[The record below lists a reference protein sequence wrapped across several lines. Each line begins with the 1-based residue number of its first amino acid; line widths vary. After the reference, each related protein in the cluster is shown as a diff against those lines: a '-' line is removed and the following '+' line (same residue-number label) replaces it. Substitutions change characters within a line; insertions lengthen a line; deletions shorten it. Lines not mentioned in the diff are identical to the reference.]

1 MKKNTDSI
9 EEFDFGF
16 SFVDE
21 DYEEVK
27 EASNKLQS
35 EYTSTVEQV
44 EDLQQRV
51 DLLYRSILPF
61 LDNLCK
67 NPEKSTILWPN
78 RVEKIEQF
86 KKKLKQITEGNTK

>member
-1 MKKNTDSI
+1 MKKEQDVDN
-9 EEFDFGF
+9 FDFGF

-27 EASNKLQS
+27 EVNTKLTQDVS
-35 EYTSTVEQV
+35 TSQVKVGDLETRLEQ
-44 EDLQQRV
+44 
-51 DLLYRSILPF
+51 LYNAIVPF

-78 RVEKIEQF
+78 RVEKIQAY
-86 KKKLKQITEGNTK
+86 KKKLEAIAKV

>member
-1 MKKNTDSI
+1 MNKKTDSI

-16 SFVDE
+16 SFLDE

-27 EASNKLQS
+27 QASDDLKAGYLS
-35 EYTSTVEQV
+35 SVEQQA
-44 EDLQQRV
+44 DLQKRV
-51 DLLYRSILPF
+51 DLLYHSILPF

-67 NPEKSTILWPN
+67 NPEKTTIVWPN

-86 KKKLKQITEGNTK
+86 KTRLKQIAEGNTK

>member
-1 MKKNTDSI
+1 MNKKTDSI

-27 EASNKLQS
+27 QASDKLQS
-35 EYTSTVEQV
+35 EYSSTIEQV
-44 EDLQQRV
+44 EDLQLRV

-86 KKKLKQITEGNTK
+86 KKKLKQIAEGNTK

>member
-1 MKKNTDSI
+1 MNKKPDSI

-27 EASNKLQS
+27 QASDKLQS
-35 EYTSTVEQV
+35 EYTSTIEQV
-44 EDLQQRV
+44 EDLHQRV

-67 NPEKSTILWPN
+67 NPEKSTIHWPN
-78 RVEKIEQF
+78 RVDKIEQF
-86 KKKLKQITEGNTK
+86 KKKLKQIAEGNTK

>member
-1 MKKNTDSI
+1 MNKKTDSI
-9 EEFDFGF
+9 DEFDFGF

-21 DYEEVK
+21 NYEEVK
-27 EASNKLQS
+27 LASDKLQN
-35 EYTSTVEQV
+35 EYTTTKEQV
-44 EDLQQRV
+44 EDLQKRV

-78 RVEKIEQF
+78 RVQKIELF
-86 KKKLKQITEGNTK
+86 KKKLKLIAEGKNK

>member
-1 MKKNTDSI
+1 MKNEHQVDG
-9 EEFDFGF
+9 FDFGF

-27 EASNKLQS
+27 EVNTKLTQDVS
-35 EYTSTVEQV
+35 TSQVKVDDLETRLEQ
-44 EDLQQRV
+44 
-51 DLLYRSILPF
+51 LYNAIVPF

-78 RVEKIEQF
+78 RVEKIQAY
-86 KKKLKQITEGNTK
+86 KKKLEAIAKG

>member
-1 MKKNTDSI
+1 MKKNPDSI

-21 DYEEVK
+21 DYEDIKEV
-27 EASNKLQS
+27 SDKLQK
-35 EYTSTVEQV
+35 EYTNSQEHV
-44 EDLQQRV
+44 EDLLNRV

-78 RVEKIEQF
+78 RVEKIEKF
-86 KKKLKQITEGNTK
+86 KMRLQQIAEGKHK